1 MKPMKPMNDF
11 QRENGFTLIEV
22 MAVIIIMGIIA
33 AVIIPKMTSS
43 TALARKK
50 ADVATAHQVKAALDR
65 FQVENGVYPKPGELT
80 ADTNGEVTCSELIPK
95 YIGKLDKTT
104 TQQTV
109 ADGNKGFGVAQLT
122 ADDSDKSHYSIPE
135 PGDKGDIKTIMIYL
149 SSDGLAAEVRA
160 YDDDLKTVLWTSS
173 N

>member
-1 MKPMKPMNDF
+1 MKPMNDF

-65 FQVENGVYPKPGELT
+65 LQVENGVYPKYGELT
-80 ADTNGEVTCSELIPK
+80 ADEGEVVCSELIPK

-109 ADGNKGFGVAQLT
+109 ADSNKGFGVAQL
-122 ADDSDKSHYSIPE
+122 AAVDSDKSQYSIPE
-135 PGDKGDIKTIMIYL
+135 PGDSSNDIKTIMIYL

-160 YDDDLKTVLWTSS
+160 YDDDLKTVLWTSA